1 MFKKLKHI
9 LPAHIGVSLMLLLFA
24 IPVLAQGSLHT
35 QNKRAEKAY
44 QKALSYFQQR
54 QYGQAEAN
62 LREAVKLD
70 PQFVEAWLMLGDA
83 FSEQKEADSA
93 ILAYR
98 KAIHIDAEIFPPA
111 LAVLARMLRAKGA
124 YEEALCYY
132 RHYLRL
138 SETGK
143 LREEAIR
150 GEASCLFALKALDN
164 PVPFDPENVGEGVN
178 SAYDEFVNAISSDG
192 EYLYF
197 TVKLPPAP
205 DNIQAGGRLVEDF
218 YFSEWGDGSWQFRR
232 PLGEP
237 VNTPGNEGALMISA
251 DGRYLFFAGC
261 ERQDGFGS
269 CDIYYAIREGEGWSK
284 PRNLGRPVNS
294 GRWDSHPSFA
304 PDGRTLYFSSNRGG
318 GKGGADLWMSRV
330 NDAGEWAPPVNLGD
344 QINSPGNEM
353 SPHIHPD
360 GRTLYFAS
368 DGHPGMG
375 GLDIFVSRMKEDG
388 SWETPRNLGYPIN
401 TLADELA
408 LIVDASGALAY
419 FSSDKLG
426 GSGKYD
432 VYQFPLYAEVRP
444 LPVTYMKGQ
453 VLDARNGQSLQARFE
468 LIDLESGRTVVESW
482 SDKHKGDFL
491 VCIPS
496 NASYALNVSADGYL
510 FHSEHFFLP
519 PDYTQLHPYKKD
531 IPLQKISVG
540 KSVVMQNVFFDT
552 DQHQLKPESRVELN
566 KLVRLMEDNPGM
578 HIEIAGHTDNVGS
591 EAYNLQLSEQRART
605 VFDYLV
611 DNGIAKDRLTFKGY
625 GFSVPIADNNTE
637 EGRAQNRR
645 TAFTVTALK

>member
-1 MFKKLKHI
+1 MAF
-9 LPAHIGVSLMLLLFA
+9 LFTV
-24 IPVLAQGSLHT
+24 PLRGQQNLHT
-35 QNKRAEKAY
+35 QNSRAEKAY
-44 QKALSYFQQR
+44 RKALSLFQQR
-54 QYGQAEAN
+54 QYTQAEYS
-62 LREAVKLD
+62 LQDAVRLD
-70 PQFVEAWLMLGDA
+70 PAFLEAWLMLGDVYA
-83 FSEQKEADSA
+83 EKKDPDLAIEAYRSA
-93 ILAYR
+93 IQ
-98 KAIHIDAEIFPPA
+98 INPEVFPPA
-111 LAVLARMLRAKGA
+111 LVVLARMLRSRGE
-124 YEEALCYY
+124 YEEALSYY

-138 SETGK
+138 AGEGK
-143 LREEAIR
+143 LKEEAQM
-150 GEASCLFALKALDN
+150 GEASCLFALNALQN
-164 PVPFDPENVGEGVN
+164 PVPFDPMNLGAGVN
-178 SAYDEFVNAISSDG
+178 SEFDEFVNAISSDG
-192 EYLYF
+192 EHLYF
-197 TVKLPPAP
+197 TVKLPAAEHSPY
-205 DNIQAGGRLVEDF
+205 AGKLVEDF
-218 YFSEWGDGSWQFRR
+218 YYSEWGDDQWQFRR

-261 ERQDGFGS
+261 ERPDGFGS
-269 CDIYYAIREGEGWSK
+269 CDIYYAIREGKNWSE

-304 PDGRTLYFSSNRGG
+304 SDGRTLYFSSNRGG

-330 NDAGEWAPPVNLGD
+330 NEDGSWSSPQNLGD
-344 QINSPGNEM
+344 QINSAGNEM

-375 GLDIFVSRMKEDG
+375 GLDIFVTRMKDDG
-388 SWETPRNLGYPIN
+388 SWDTPRNLGYPIN

-432 VYQFPLYAEVRP
+432 VYQFPLYAEARP

-453 VLDARNGQSLQARFE
+453 VLDAQTGQFLQARFE

-482 SDKHKGDFL
+482 SDKQKGDFL

-552 DQHQLKPESRVELN
+552 DQHQLKPESKVELN
-566 KLVRLMEDNPGM
+566 NLVRLLEENPGM
-578 HIEIAGHTDNVGS
+578 QIEIAGHTDNVGS
-591 EAYNLQLSEQRART
+591 EAYNLQLSEQRAST
-605 VFDYLV
+605 VFDFLV
-611 DNGIAKDRLTFKGY
+611 ANGIAKERLTFKGY
-625 GFSVPIADNNTE
+625 GFSAPIADNNTE

-645 TAFTVTALK
+645 TAFTVTAL